1 MSEKTME
8 LEKTET
14 NPAVE
19 STMYRRSI
27 VPRVDIF
34 ETEDSFVL
42 LADMPGVSED
52 SVDITLERNQLMI
65 KGYVNKTDLS
75 DYEQRYREYAIGDFK
90 RSFSLSDEVNKDD
103 IEATLTN
110 GVLRI
115 SLTKVENAKSRK
127 IAVRTEN

>member
-14 NPAVE
+14 KLATELSN
-19 STMYRRSI
+19 YRRTFN
-27 VPRVDIF
+27 PRVDIF

-52 SVDITLERNQLMI
+52 SIDIVLERNQLTI
-65 KGYVNKTDLS
+65 KGYVNETDLS
-75 DYEQRYREYAIGDFK
+75 GSDQRYREYAVGDFK
-90 RSFSLSDEVNKDD
+90 RSFSLSDEVNKDE

-110 GVLRI
+110 GVLQI
-115 SLTKVENAKSRK
+115 SLTKAETAKLRK
-127 IAVRTEN
+127 IAVRKES

>member
-1 MSEKTME
+1 
-8 LEKTET
+8 
-14 NPAVE
+14 
-19 STMYRRSI
+19 MYRRSF

-52 SVDITLERNQLMI
+52 SVDITLEINQLVI
-65 KGYVNKTDLS
+65 KGYVIKIDLS

>member
-1 MSEKTME
+1 ME
-8 LEKTET
+8 LDKTEK
-14 NPAVE
+14 NSAVE
-19 STMYRRSI
+19 STMYRRSF

-42 LADMPGVSED
+42 LADMHGVSED
-52 SVDITLERNQLMI
+52 SGDITLERNQLVI
-65 KGYVNKTDLS
+65 KGYVNKIDLS

-90 RSFSLSDEVNKDD
+90 RSFNLSDEVNKDD